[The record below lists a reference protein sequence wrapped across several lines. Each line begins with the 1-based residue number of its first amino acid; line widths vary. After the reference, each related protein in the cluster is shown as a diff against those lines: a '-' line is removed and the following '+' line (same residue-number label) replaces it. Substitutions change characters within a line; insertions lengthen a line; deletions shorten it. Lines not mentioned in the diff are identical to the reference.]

1 MPVNIIKPTSQTHHQ
16 SVPEASG
23 YMPHIDLLHTPVWV
37 YDTTRLNICWANKAG
52 LKLWECETVEELF
65 KRGFQTEISDAVHQE
80 LLSYLNLFHEGKTV
94 HRWWQ
99 FTPKGKK
106 KEVFCQFSG
115 IQLEKNRIG
124 MLCEGL
130 HVDISR
136 SDAFMSS
143 ANIASTYN
151 CDFHLL
157 SSSPAFTK
165 TFGHNIHYL
174 HDMFIQHFDLTP
186 IRIATNNMEYTNDLK
201 VISVDGERWHHIQIK
216 SFERENGETAYL
228 VTQQDIHQR
237 KVKEIEYAH
246 QAHTDSLTGLLN
258 RQGLSLETEQ
268 CIVQKRPFTVYYVD
282 LDGFKPINDIYG
294 HQTGDTILKNV
305 ALRLNKDIHITAHAC
320 RLGGDEFV
328 LVVPESETFQ
338 IDIAAVAQNI
348 VNVISSAF
356 QLDNG
361 LQLSISASVGF
372 AQFPLH
378 GATLYEVLANADA
391 ALYIAKQNG
400 RRCAVQ
406 YTKGMEEQ
414 LKRKLL
420 LSQTLPDALIRNEI
434 SLCYQ
439 PIIELTTRKVI
450 IIEALLRWNN
460 HKLGN
465 VSPSE
470 TIIFAEEIGLIHE
483 LESWVINTA
492 CHDLHALRAKF
503 GEQVRIAINI
513 SGLHFISNKMLPTLE
528 NAVERYRLK
537 PQDIIIEL
545 TEGTL
550 VPATNTATGPAHQL
564 TRKGFDIAIDDFGTG
579 YSSLAYLHRFPA
591 KYVKID
597 QAFITRLHE
606 DKATIICIHRLIT
619 ALGMISIAEGVET
632 EFQQQ
637 ILQQESIQLQQ
648 GFLISHP
655 QPLQQLCDMAI

>member
-1 MPVNIIKPTSQTHHQ
+1 MSKTDSQ
-16 SVPEASG
+16 SAPEPLG
-23 YMPHIDLLHTPVWV
+23 YIPHLDLLSTPVWV
-37 YDTTRLNICWANKAG
+37 YDTTRLRICWANKAG
-52 LKLWECETVEELF
+52 LKLWESKTIEELSNRDF
-65 KRGFQTEISDAVHQE
+65 ESDTSDAIHQE
-80 LLSYLNLFHEGKTV
+80 LLSYLDLFREGKTV

-99 FTPKGKK
+99 FTPKGKR

-136 SDAFMSS
+136 SNEFMSS

-151 CDFHLL
+151 FDFYLT

-165 TFGHNIHYL
+165 TFGHNIHFF
-174 HDMFIQHFDLTP
+174 HDMFMQHFDLAQ
-186 IRIATNNMEYTNDLK
+186 IRTVAKNMEYTNDLK
-201 VISVDGERWHHIQIK
+201 VMSVDGERWHHIQIK
-216 SFERENGETAYL
+216 SYTDNNGEIAYL

-237 KVKEIEYAH
+237 KINEIEYVH
-246 QAHTDSLTGLLN
+246 QAHTDPLTGLLN
-258 RQGLSLETEQ
+258 RQGLT
-268 CIVQKRPFTVYYVD
+268 QKIKQIISKKYPFTVYYVD

-294 HQTGDTILKNV
+294 HQTGDHILKNV
-305 ALRLNKDIHITAHAC
+305 AHRLSKDIHVSAHVC
-320 RLGGDEFV
+320 RIGGDEFV
-328 LVVPESETFQ
+328 LVVPKPETFQ
-338 IDIAAVAQNI
+338 IDFITVGQNI

-356 QLDNG
+356 QLENG

-372 AQFPLH
+372 AQFPQH
-378 GATLYEVLANADA
+378 GASLDEVLANADA

-400 RRCAVQ
+400 RRCAIQ
-406 YTKGMEEQ
+406 YTTGMEEK

-439 PIIELTTRKVI
+439 PIIESTTRKVI
-450 IIEALLRWNN
+450 IFEALLRWNN

-465 VSPSE
+465 VPPSE
-470 TIIFAEEIGLIHE
+470 TIAFAEEIGLIHE

-492 CHDLHALRAKF
+492 CRDLYTLRTKF
-503 GEQVRIAINI
+503 GKQVRIAINI
-513 SGLHFISNKMLPTLE
+513 SGLHFISDKMLPTLE
-528 NAVERYRLK
+528 NAVQQYMLK

-564 TRKGFDIAIDDFGTG
+564 TRRGFDIAIDDFGTG

-597 QAFITRLHE
+597 QAFIRRLHE
-606 DKATIICIHRLIT
+606 DKATITCIHRLIT
-619 ALGMISIAEGVET
+619 SLGMISIAEGVET
-632 EFQQQ
+632 DFQQQ

-655 QPLQQLCDMAI
+655 QPLQHLCDMAI

>member
-1 MPVNIIKPTSQTHHQ
+1 MSKIDNQ
-16 SVPEASG
+16 SASEPPG
-23 YMPHIDLLHTPVWV
+23 YIPHIDLLHTPVWV

-52 LKLWECETVEELF
+52 LKLWESETIEELSN
-65 KRGFQTEISDAVHQE
+65 RGFQTEISDAVHQE
-80 LLSYLNLFHEGKTV
+80 LLSYLTLFREGKTV

-99 FTPKGKK
+99 FTPKGKN

-130 HVDISR
+130 HADISR

-151 CDFHLL
+151 CNFHLI

-165 TFGHNIHYL
+165 TFGHYL

-186 IRIATNNMEYTNDLK
+186 IRISTNNMEYTYDLK
-201 VISVDGERWHHIQIK
+201 VMSVDGERWHHIQIK
-216 SFERENGETAYL
+216 SFARDNGETAYL

-258 RQGLSLETEQ
+258 RQGLALETEQ
-268 CIVQKRPFTVYYVD
+268 HLAKKRPFTVYYVD

-294 HQTGDTILKNV
+294 HQTGDNMLKNV
-305 ALRLNKDIHITAHAC
+305 ARRLSKDIHVTAHVC
-320 RLGGDEFV
+320 RIGGDEFV
-328 LVVPESETFQ
+328 LVAPESETFQ
-338 IDIAAVAQNI
+338 TDIAAVGQNI

-372 AQFPLH
+372 AQFPQH

-391 ALYIAKQNG
+391 ALYVAKQNG

-406 YTKGMEEQ
+406 YITGMEEQ

-434 SLCYQ
+434 SLYYQ
-439 PIIELTTRKVI
+439 PIIESTTRKVI
-450 IIEALLRWNN
+450 IVEALLRWNN
-460 HKLGN
+460 HTLGN
-465 VSPSE
+465 VSPAE
-470 TIIFAEEIGLIHE
+470 TIAFAEEIGLIHE

-492 CHDLHALRAKF
+492 CHDLHALRTKF
-503 GEQVRIAINI
+503 GAQVRMAINI
-513 SGLHFISNKMLPTLE
+513 SGLHFISDKMLPTLE
-528 NAVERYRLK
+528 NAVQRYMLK

-606 DKATIICIHRLIT
+606 DKATIACIHRLIT
-619 ALGMISIAEGVET
+619 SLGMISIAEGVET
-632 EFQQQ
+632 DFQQQ

-655 QPLQQLCDMAI
+655 QPLQHLCDMVI

>member
-1 MPVNIIKPTSQTHHQ
+1 MSTEHNQPTPPSF
-16 SVPEASG
+16 ECI
-23 YMPHIDLLHTPVWV
+23 PHMDHLHTPVWV
-37 YDTTRLNICWANKAG
+37 YDAIRFRIRWANKAG
-52 LKLWECETVEELF
+52 LKLWESETLKELSSRDF
-65 KRGFQTEISDAVHQE
+65 KTDTFDAIHQE
-80 LLSYLNLFHEGKTV
+80 LLSYLDVFNEGQTI

-115 IQLEKNRIG
+115 IQLENNRAG

-130 HVDISR
+130 HIDISR

-143 ANIASTYN
+143 LNITSTYN
-151 CDFHLL
+151 DSFHLT

-165 TFGHNIHYL
+165 VFGHNIHFL
-174 HDMFIQHFDLTP
+174 HDMFIQHFDLAR
-186 IRIATNNMEYTNDLK
+186 IRTVTNDNMEYTNDLK
-201 VISVDGERWHHIQIK
+201 IISIDGERWHHIQIK
-216 SFERENGETAYL
+216 SFADSNGDMAYL

-237 KVKEIEYAH
+237 KIKEIEYAN
-246 QAHTDSLTGLLN
+246 QAHTDPLTGLLN
-258 RQGLSLETEQ
+258 RPGLA
-268 CIVQKRPFTVYYVD
+268 QKIKQSISKKCPFTVYYVD

-294 HQTGDTILKNV
+294 HQTGDHILKNV
-305 ALRLNKDIHITAHAC
+305 AHRLSKDIHVSAHAC
-320 RLGGDEFV
+320 RIGGDEFV
-328 LVVPESETFQ
+328 LVVPKSETFQ
-338 IDIAAVAQNI
+338 IDFSTVGQNI

-356 QLDNG
+356 QLKNG

-372 AQFPLH
+372 AQFPQH
-378 GATLYEVLANADA
+378 GESLDEVLANADA
-391 ALYIAKQNG
+391 ALYVAKQSG
-400 RRCAVQ
+400 RRCAIQ
-406 YTKGMEEQ
+406 YTAGMEEK

-420 LSQTLPDALIRNEI
+420 LSQALPDALIRNEI

-439 PIIELTTRKVI
+439 PIIESTTRKVI
-450 IIEALLRWNN
+450 IVEALLRWNN

-470 TIIFAEEIGLIHE
+470 TIVFAEEIGLIHE

-492 CHDLHALRAKF
+492 CRDLYTLRSKF
-503 GEQVRIAINI
+503 GKQVRIAINI
-513 SGLHFISNKMLPTLE
+513 SGLHFISDKMLPTLE
-528 NAVERYRLK
+528 NAIQKYTLK

-564 TRKGFDIAIDDFGTG
+564 TRRGFDIAIDDFGTG

-606 DKATIICIHRLIT
+606 DKATIACIHRLIT
-619 ALGMISIAEGVET
+619 SLGMISIAEGVET
-632 EFQQQ
+632 DFQQQ